1 MHMKRRAVP
10 SRCVHRAA
18 GDLAG
23 AEIAGLLQLGIVPD
37 IDPAAAEDARHLL
50 AQDVVGDEHLA
61 VEQER
66 LLLAVV
72 DNVGAGGHLF
82 ALVGWALELR
92 YRAPGKRV
100 NLGRGWLRHPVRPL
114 FGHSPFLA
122 PLHFLAMPLKH
133 G

>member
-1 MHMKRRAVP
+1 MDLAGLVAHED
-10 SRCVHRAA
+10 HRAA

-50 AQDVVGDEHLA
+50 AQDVVGDQHLA

-66 LLLAVV
+66 LLFAVI

-92 YRAPGKRV
+92 YRAAGKRV
-100 NLGRGWLRHPVRPL
+100 NLGLGMAAARGTLAIRRFALSRPPCT
-114 FGHSPFLA
+114 FWRCR
-122 PLHFLAMPLKH
+122 
-133 G
+133 